1 MKFDNIHSVY
11 FLGIGGIGM
20 SALALWFKSAGK
32 NVSGYDK
39 TATHITENLEQNGI
53 SVHIDDNIDKIPD
66 AVKVDPENSLII
78 YTPALPKDQKERIW
92 LEENGFKLR
101 KRAEILGLISS
112 AFPCIAV
119 AGTHGKTSVTSM
131 IAHLLK
137 HSGRN
142 ITAFVGGLMKN
153 YQSNVILGEAQA
165 EAHWVLAEA
174 DEFDRS
180 FLHLHP
186 DLAVITSAEADH
198 LDIYGQED
206 SLKESFRE
214 FCTRIRGNGKL
225 YVKADFVKD
234 FNDLKGISI
243 AEYNLVSASI
253 HAEDLIVDPDH
264 FSFSYVDE
272 KGKIDNLKLHI
283 PGFHNVENALVA
295 IAVCKNFSL
304 TEDEI
309 REGIASY
316 KGVSRRFDIIVKS
329 KQIIYIDDYAHHPT
343 EISALLKSVRRIY
356 PEKKITAI
364 FQPHLYTRT
373 RDFAK
378 GFSESLSLA
387 DRVILLPIYPAREMP
402 IEGVDSNMLLKD
414 ISLNEKEVLTKD
426 EALIEM
432 KKFND
437 GILLTIGAGDIDQ
450 LVPKIKSLL
459 NG

>member
-39 TATHITENLEQNGI
+39 TPTRITENLEQKGI
-53 SVHIDDNIDKIPD
+53 SVHFDENIDKIPD
-66 AVKVDPENSLII
+66 SVKKDTENSLVII
-78 YTPALPKDQKERIW
+78 TPAIPSDHREKLW
-92 LEENGFKLR
+92 FEEKGIKLR

-119 AGTHGKTSVTSM
+119 AGTHGKTSVSSM

-137 HSGRN
+137 NSGRN
-142 ITAFVGGLMKN
+142 VTAFVGGLMKN
-153 YQSNVILGEAQA
+153 YQSNVILGNAQA
-165 EAHWVLAEA
+165 ETHWVVAEA

-186 DLAVITSAEADH
+186 DLAIITSVEADH
-198 LDIYGQED
+198 LDIYRKED

-214 FCTRIRGNGKL
+214 FASRIRGNGKL
-225 YVKADFVKD
+225 YVQSKFVNDFK
-234 FNDLKGISI
+234 DLKGISI
-243 AEYNLVSASI
+243 SDYNLENATI
-253 HAEDLIVDPDH
+253 HAEDLFVSPDQ
-264 FSFSYVDE
+264 FSFTYVDD
-272 KGKIDNLKLHI
+272 KGKIENLELYI
-283 PGFHNVENALVA
+283 PGFHNVENALAA
-295 IAVCKNFSL
+295 ISVCKNFNLSD
-304 TEDEI
+304 EEI
-309 REGIASY
+309 RKGIASY
-316 KGVSRRFDIIVKS
+316 KGVSRRFDLIVKS
-329 KQIIYIDDYAHHPT
+329 EQIIYIDDYAHHPT

-356 PEKKITAI
+356 PGKKITAI

-387 DRVILLPIYPAREMP
+387 DRVILLPIYPAREKP
-402 IEGVDSNMLLKD
+402 IEGVDSAMLLEDIHTDEKD
-414 ISLNEKEVLTKD
+414 VFTKEEAIKEVEKL
-426 EALIEM
+426 
-432 KKFND
+432 ND
-437 GILLTIGAGDIDQ
+437 GILLTVGAGDIDQ
-450 LVPKIKSLL
+450 LVPKIKTVL